1 VAVRGGSGGG
11 IYKKKAKPEVSGA
24 RGGVSDLS
32 FIKRQKAANLPPAPT
47 VRGAARIGP
56 GDAET
61 TRDYVLGK
69 DLSRAVSRG
78 YSRVSP
84 RSPLAKPLKR
94 ALDTPG
100 DINPEMIALDAAML
114 LPFGKPGK
122 ILKRS
127 GSKRWNNKRLQE
139 IAEREAKEAA
149 AKVAKA
155 APRTPEEKLVG
166 SLGSARKIRK
176 QQDML
181 RSRERAVRAE
191 AVDKALLSTA
201 GEEGRRR
208 ALEALKG
215 ELPKLQFG
223 ALKQHKIT
231 AADVSRFEQHI
242 RTHPNL
248 RPYEKLNT
256 ERALTRV
263 LEGIVPTK
271 TDVKLLKNV
280 FGAEKA
286 LEIEQKATNWKR
298 LSESV
303 INLVNVP
310 RAMKSSF
317 DVSGIFRQDLLWF
330 VSHPR
335 RAKRNVKPMFQALLR
350 EGAYDDLMGQ
360 IYSRPNFGRYEK
372 GGLALTD
379 MENLVTREEAFIGA
393 NYAEKIPVAGR
404 GVRASGR
411 AYTGLLNQSRADW
424 MDMIIQKAERAG
436 YDVDNEKFLRL
447 TADFVNTATGRGSLA
462 SHEAAVKSLNLLLFS
477 PRLIASR
484 VRLLFDP
491 RLYVGTG
498 WEGRIA
504 RQEARRSMA
513 ALLSVGGA
521 VLTLA
526 HQAGAEVGLDP
537 RSADFGKIK
546 IGDTRIDIWGGLQ
559 QYVVASYRM
568 LSGEKV
574 DSATGEVED
583 VGGFGHTRVGGT
595 LGDLFEN
602 KLAPVPS
609 YLNQWDQ
616 GRSFGGDDFDP
627 LKEGGKLFLPIGLE
641 QAYRTQREYGT
652 PRAAATFGLNA
663 VGIGVNTYGG
673 DSPKPKRSRGG
684 SGGGGI
690 YGGGSRSRSGGGIYG
705 R

>member
-1 VAVRGGSGGG
+1 VAVRPDSKS
-11 IYKKKAKPEVSGA
+11 IRRKPKPEVSGA

-47 VRGAARIGP
+47 VRGAARTGP

-61 TRDYVLGK
+61 VRDYVLGK

-78 YSRVSP
+78 YGRVSP
-84 RSPLAKPLKR
+84 GSPLAKPLKR

-139 IAEREAKEAA
+139 IAEREAAKEAA
-149 AKVAKA
+149 PVA
-155 APRTPEEKLVG
+155 RTAEEKLVG

-181 RSRERAVRAE
+181 RTRERAIRAE
-191 AVDKALLSTA
+191 AVDKALLSA
-201 GEEGRRR
+201 PGEEGRRK
-208 ALEALKG
+208 ALAALKG

-231 AADVSRFEQHI
+231 ADDVSRFEQHI

-286 LEIEQKATNWKR
+286 LELEQKATNWKR

-310 RAMKSSF
+310 RAMKSSY
-317 DVSGIFRQDLLWF
+317 DVSGLFRQDLMWF
-330 VSHPR
+330 VSHPV
-335 RAKRNVKPMFQALLR
+335 RAKRNVGPMFKALLH

-360 IYSRPNFGRYEK
+360 IYSRPNYGRYER

-424 MDMIIQKAERAG
+424 MDMLIAKAERAG

-491 RLYVGTG
+491 RLYVGRG
-498 WEGRIA
+498 WEGRLA

-537 RSADFGKIK
+537 RSADFGKIR

-574 DSATGEVED
+574 DSATGEVGD

-595 LGDLFEN
+595 LGDMFEN
-602 KLAPVPS
+602 KLAPVPA
-609 YLNQWDQ
+609 YLNSWDQ
-616 GRSFGGDDFDP
+616 GRAFGGGDFKP
-627 LKEGGKLFLPIGLE
+627 LKEAGKLFLPIGFE
-641 QAYRTQREYGT
+641 TAYETQQEYGL

-673 DSPKPKRSRGG
+673 DSPKPKSGGSRGR
-684 SGGGGI
+684 S
-690 YGGGSRSRSGGGIYG
+690 GGSRSLRRRGGGSKSL
-705 R
+705 RRR